1 MTKLFSENWFNSLYM
16 DNTYLT
22 TGKSAK
28 EIFDISFKTQ
38 GLQFV
43 DESKKSLKYHNKSV
57 KVPLRRPGLKIIF
70 SRCNLVELT
79 PRKHDINIFVC
90 H

>member
-43 DESKKSLKYHNKSV
+43 DESKKKSE
-57 KVPLRRPGLKIIF
+57 I
-70 SRCNLVELT
+70 S
-79 PRKHDINIFVC
+79 
-90 H
+90 